1 MKTTEYRNGFTLIE
15 MLIVIGIIAVL
26 TGASLAGFA
35 KMRETAERAKAQ
47 ELVSNVATALTALFQ
62 EEGSWPKRL
71 IANGAEDGE
80 LDDSAAFPL
89 AKKGYL
95 SLTMNSD
102 KTALD
107 GLDKLGI
114 IDPWGAATVKRRGR
128 SASLSDKVAGSV
140 TVKDHMLH
148 YALDLD
154 GDGFVDASVGGE
166 SVTIRASA
174 AVWCAGKDGK
184 MEAYTKGLKKDDI
197 YSWAPGMAREAK

>member
-1 MKTTEYRNGFTLIE
+1 MKTTEHRNGFTLIE

-26 TGASLAGFA
+26 TGASLAGFS

-47 ELVSNVATALTALFQ
+47 ELVSNVATALSALFQ
-62 EEGSWPKRL
+62 QEGSWPKRL
-71 IANGAEDGE
+71 AANGASDGE
-80 LDDSAAFPL
+80 LDSSAALPL

-102 KTALD
+102 KTDLD

-114 IDPWGAATVKRRGR
+114 IDPWGQATVKRKGR
-128 SASLSDKVAGSV
+128 SASLSDTVEGSV
-140 TVKDHMLH
+140 TVRDHILH

-184 MEAYTKGLKKDDI
+184 LESYTKGLKRDDI

>member
-1 MKTTEYRNGFTLIE
+1 MKKTHSRNAFTLIE

-26 TGASLAGFA
+26 TGASLAGFS
-35 KMRETAERAKAQ
+35 KMRESAERAKAQ

-71 IANGAEDGE
+71 AANGANDGE
-80 LDDSAAFPL
+80 LDAYAAFPL

-102 KTALD
+102 KTELD

-140 TVKDHMLH
+140 TVKDHILH
-148 YALDLD
+148 YALDLE
-154 GDGFVDASVGGE
+154 GVGLVEANVGGE
-166 SVTIRASA
+166 PVTIRASA

-184 MEAYTKGLKKDDI
+184 MEPYTKGLRSDDV
-197 YSWAPGMAREAK
+197 YSWAPGMARETK

>member
-1 MKTTEYRNGFTLIE
+1 MKTTHSRNAFTLIE

-26 TGASLAGFA
+26 TGASIAGFA
-35 KMRETAERAKAQ
+35 KMRESAERAKAQ

-71 IANGAEDGE
+71 AANGANDGE
-80 LDDSAAFPL
+80 LDATAAFPL

-95 SLTMNSD
+95 SLTMNSA
-102 KTALD
+102 KTELD

-114 IDPWGAATVKRRGR
+114 VDPWGAAAIKRRGR

-140 TVKDHMLH
+140 TVRDHILH
-148 YALDLD
+148 YALDLE
-154 GDGFVDASVGGE
+154 GVGLVEANVGGE
-166 SVTIRASA
+166 PVTIRASA

-184 MEAYTKGLKKDDI
+184 LEAYSKGLKKDDV
-197 YSWAPGMAREAK
+197 YSWAPGMARETK